1 MTWQFFPV
9 WIHAAGPFMW
19 KQTLWRQ
26 TKMGLQDVE
35 FKPETWIR
43 LFKKEKKAS
52 LWLPLSYFNLPLC
65 CLFCVLHFVIDCS
78 HWLWSAP
85 GSQRVGWGSVKT
97 NKHIKKGSCRQ
108 NPVQSRHFQ
117 VYRAVTN
124 WGSQGVLLNKAFA
137 FLCFKESSL
146 SYSMSVTQCKIAC
159 SGTLKWYSEL

>member
-35 FKPETWIR
+35 FKHETWIR
-43 LFKKEKKAS
+43 LFKKKKKRKKAS

-78 HWLWSAP
+78 HWLWPAP

-97 NKHIKKGSCRQ
+97 NKHIKKGQLQTESCAEQAFPSLQGRHQ
-108 NPVQSRHFQ
+108 LRIPGRTFKQSFCVSLFQRIKPFIFHVSNPV
-117 VYRAVTN
+117 
-124 WGSQGVLLNKAFA
+124 
-137 FLCFKESSL
+137 
-146 SYSMSVTQCKIAC
+146 
-159 SGTLKWYSEL
+159 